1 MSLEILYQAFIPLF
15 VAFDAPGII
24 PIFISLTTGMTLR
37 EKRKLGTQSTL
48 TALAVCVIILLAGK
62 LVFSIMGITVD
73 DLRIGGGIIL
83 IVLAIYDLVFSSE
96 ERKNSNITVGVVP
109 IGVPLIAG
117 PTAITTLLVL
127 NDSYGWMATTISL
140 VLNMIIVF
148 FVFYYSDYVTRFMG
162 RSGSHAF
169 AKVMNLFLA
178 AIAVH
183 MITTGIVNI
192 VNQHS

>member
-1 MSLEILYQAFIPLF
+1 MSLEVLYQAFIPLF

-24 PIFISLTTGMTLR
+24 PIFISLTTGMTLK